1 MVNLKEVNEALNLY
15 VRPQTFPLAIKM
27 CQSGE
32 ELPDKARIAKRD
44 LGIQVTVCQGIA
56 MARRYGW
63 TIAIGKEDQCCP
75 HGAFVL
81 GFVPGK
87 GYLNGSF
94 AESVGLMTKEQF
106 KKTAQALSRLEYGKY
121 SYLLAAPLH
130 IATFEPHLILL
141 FGNPAQVARLV
152 QGTVAMTGGV
162 LTSTAGSGIACSGF
176 IARTMLTNQCQFILS
191 GAGDRYFALTQ
202 DHELANTIPISK
214 LESTIQGLDMGN
226 RSGMHRYPTPSFLR
240 FEGQLPPAYY
250 KFLDLLKKQEQKEI
264 KNANEDHNP

>member
-1 MVNLKEVNEALNLY
+1 MNLKEVNEALNLY

-27 CQSGE
+27 CQSSSE
-32 ELPDKARIAKRD
+32 FPEKVRMPKRD
-44 LGIQVTVCQGIA
+44 LGISVTICQGIA

-87 GYLNGSF
+87 GYLDGSY
-94 AESVGLMTKEQF
+94 AESLGLGTKEQF
-106 KKTAQALSRLEYGKY
+106 AKTAHSLSRLEYGKY
-121 SYLLAAPLH
+121 SHILAAPLH
-130 IATFEPHLILL
+130 FATFEPHLILI

-152 QGTVAMTGGV
+152 QGALTLTGGV
-162 LTSTAGSGIACSGF
+162 LTSVSSSGIACSGF
-176 IARTMLTNQCQFILS
+176 IARPILTQECQFILS

-202 DHELANTIPISK
+202 DHELAFTIPTGKI
-214 LESTIQGLDMGN
+214 ESTIQGLEIGHK
-226 RSGMHRYPTPSFLR
+226 SGMHRYPTPSFLR

-250 KFLDLLKKQEQKEI
+250 KFLKLLKKEEQ
-264 KNANEDHNP
+264 